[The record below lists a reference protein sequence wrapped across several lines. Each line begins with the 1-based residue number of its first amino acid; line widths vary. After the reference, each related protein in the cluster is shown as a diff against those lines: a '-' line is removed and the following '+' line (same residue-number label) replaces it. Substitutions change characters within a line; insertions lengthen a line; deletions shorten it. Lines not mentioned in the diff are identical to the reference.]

1 MNLGKRG
8 IGREGLG
15 GEEDGKLRSGC
26 NVREEFK
33 KKNLDN
39 GLLAGLFMATSQVLT
54 DRHTMGRGCSVN
66 VQGLTRHS

>member
-1 MNLGKRG
+1 MNLGERG

-26 NVREEFK
+26 NVREEL

-39 GLLAGLFMATSQVLT
+39 GLLAGLSMATSRVLT

-66 VQGLTRHS
+66 VQGLTRHF